1 VDFTIKL
8 KPDGTDETNAAADAI
23 ARVRDE
29 LEKTQKSKTK
39 IDTRPRAVREAK
51 EDRELDRAASKYQK
65 DLIKYERDQE
75 KSAQRQAAASAK
87 KSAQESKDAEK
98 RTAQDAKDAARKSAE
113 NDRRVANEQK
123 LAARQS
129 EIEKRK
135 ADAEQKVNARA
146 ESNREKDAAR
156 KTAQLKKQQER
167 EDKEVERY
175 VAKAQRDLIKYE
187 KEKSKEEVRALAE
200 KTKPQAGKSGSGDAK
215 GSLSSAIAVKSVIA
229 QQAVE
234 ALKFAA
240 GFAKANFQLA
250 LGYQGGAR
258 LSMISAQ
265 ASMNWRRLFVGT
277 NPKPLLDALQ
287 RTSQL
292 IDPRTFTGKTLG
304 EFFVRSANGIFNFMA
319 KAEPYVR
326 LFFKGMLYGALQ
338 AEIAWLKLRIAIQP
352 ALNVLPSGI
361 GLMTAFGAGALAVK
375 ASFGLMGAGIA
386 LGAVKAGGALLSF
399 GRAALIATAPLLPY
413 AAAIGAI
420 ALALGQAI
428 ELKKQWDE
436 NSAKQIK
443 EKLKEDFDITTQA
456 ERDDAADKRNKSGKY
471 YVDRTAKPTA
481 PGAVPMPKGADKQAA
496 AAGPPIGKN
505 LGLGIVAGLEE
516 TKGKV
521 ASSARGLVQEA
532 EKAAKDEAEIKS
544 PAAKW
549 RREIGRNLGEGA
561 ALGLDD
567 SADRMDSAAR
577 AMMPGAPGI
586 GIAGGRAGIV
596 VQQMTVGPFYGV
608 SAGDEQKMRRVARD
622 VWDDFAE
629 QFGALAS

>member
-39 IDTRPRAVREAK
+39 IDARPRAVREAK
-51 EDRELDRAASKYQK
+51 EDRELDRAAAKYQK
-65 DLIKYERDQE
+65 DLIKYDREQD
-75 KSAQRQAAASAK
+75 KIAQRQAAASAK
-87 KSAQESKDAEK
+87 KSAQESKESAK
-98 RTAQDAKDAARKSAE
+98 KTALDE
-113 NDRRVANEQK
+113 RRVSNEQK
-123 LAARQS
+123 LAARS
-129 EIEKRK
+129 VEIEKK
-135 ADAEQKVNARA
+135 KSDADQKVKARA
-146 ESNREKDAAR
+146 EAQRAKEDER
-156 KTAQLKKQQER
+156 KIAQLKKQQER
-167 EDKEVERY
+167 EDKELERY
-175 VAKAQRDLIKYE
+175 GAKAQKDLIKAGKDDE
-187 KEKSKEEVRALAE
+187 KKAKQGVKDKDQSRAE
-200 KTKPQAGKSGSGDAK
+200 KIDPGLKKLTETQK
-215 GSLSSAIAVKSVIA
+215 AVKSKFTDPAKAAIA
-229 QQAVE
+229 GMAI
-234 ALKFAA
+234 AAGASLAGLAYKFAP
-240 GFAKANFQLA
+240 LA
-250 LGYQGGAR
+250 MGYMGMAR
-258 LSMISAQ
+258 LSMISQQ
-265 ASMNWRRLFVGT
+265 ASFNMRRLFVGT
-277 NPKPLLDALQ
+277 NPKPLLDAIQ
-287 RTSQL
+287 RTGQL
-292 IDPRTFTGKTLG
+292 LDPRTFTGKTLG
-304 EFFVRSANGIFNFMA
+304 EFFVRSADGIFNFLS

-352 ALNVLPSGI
+352 ALNLLPNGI
-361 GLMTAFGAGALAVK
+361 GLMTAFSAGALAIK
-375 ASFGLMGAGIA
+375 ASFGLMGVGIA

-399 GRAALIATAPLLPY
+399 GRAALVATAPLLPY

-443 EKLKEDFDITTQA
+443 EKLKEDLGFTTQA
-456 ERDDAADKRNKSGKY
+456 EREEAFDKRNKSGKY
-471 YVDRTAKPTA
+471 YVDKPDVAKPVSA
-481 PGAVPMPKGADKQAA
+481 PMPKDASKQAT

-586 GIAGGRAGIV
+586 GGIVGRAGGGISIG
-596 VQQMTVGPFYGV
+596 QIGPFNGV
-608 SAGDEQKMRRVARD
+608 DLTSARMIAREVRD
-622 VWDDFAE
+622 ALDNFAE
-629 QFGALAS
+629 QYGALA